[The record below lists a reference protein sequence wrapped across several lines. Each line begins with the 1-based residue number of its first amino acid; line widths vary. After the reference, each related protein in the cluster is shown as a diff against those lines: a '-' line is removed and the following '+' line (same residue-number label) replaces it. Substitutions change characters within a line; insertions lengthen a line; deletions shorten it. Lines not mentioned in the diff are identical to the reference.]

1 MRIAISTSGGD
12 APGLNAVI
20 RAATM
25 AACEKGHQMFGL
37 REGFRVLLE
46 EGTIEMLDQ
55 RNTMGIER
63 LGGTMLGAASSGD
76 PFADGRTVADVVSAL
91 ERHGIDALIMAAL
104 VSGSRYEH
112 RWRAAATPASLLLR
126 AC

>member
-1 MRIAISTSGGD
+1 MPRVYSGFQQPVRIAISTSGGD

-63 LGGTMLGAASSGD
+63 LGGTMLGARSEEHTSELQS
-76 PFADGRTVADVVSAL
+76 R
-91 ERHGIDALIMAAL
+91 ENL
-104 VSGSRYEH
+104 VCR
-112 RWRAAATPASLLLR
+112 LLLEKKKR
-126 AC
+126 TK